1 MSSRTYRILRA
12 AAGAAYVVAGAAVVG
27 LVTIALFFWIGQP
40 WGTINDTALL
50 VMTLAIAPL
59 MLAFYE
65 LGGATPTPLARVAQV
80 IGWMAVLTWC
90 AVQALMITGVVTFE
104 YSVRARG
111 SFALEAAAQ
120 IVIGLW
126 VAGANLLAGSWL
138 GWIRWLGVVSGL
150 GFVVLAAGLLRGG
163 VNDSLTAVGGIGY
176 QVVLPVW
183 AFVMARLFGRIAA
196 LR

>member
-1 MSSRTYRILRA
+1 MSSRTYRILGA
-12 AAGAAYVVAGAAVVG
+12 AAAAAYVVAGAAVVG

-50 VMTLAIAPL
+50 VMTLAMAPL

-65 LGGATPTPLARVAQV
+65 LGGATPTPLAQVAQV
-80 IGWMAVLTWC
+80 IGWIAVLTWC
-90 AVQALMITGVVTFE
+90 AVQALMITGVVTFD
-104 YSVRARG
+104 YRVGARG
-111 SFALEAAAQ
+111 WFALEAAAQ